1 MRMIADPLHSW
12 NLVPFKKRRDV
23 YDIPCVARGE
33 DQRLIDQVDPD
44 LSPEEQSFIRH
55 YLGYADTLLRSAPV
69 EVFAQPEEASPGDT
83 LLPGSVKNG
92 PENNGPENNGPEQP
106 DPEHKDP
113 SDQAA

>member
-12 NLVPFKKRRDV
+12 NLVPFKKRRDA
-23 YDIPCVARGE
+23 YDIPGMARGE

-55 YLGYADTLLRSAPV
+55 YLGYADTLLRSAPA
-69 EVFAQPEEASPGDT
+69 EDFAQPEDASPGGT
-83 LLPGSVKNG
+83 LSELRGAEK
-92 PENNGPENNGPEQP
+92 NGPEQP

-113 SDQAA
+113 TDQAA

>member
-23 YDIPCVARGE
+23 YDIPGVARGE
-33 DQRLIDQVDPD
+33 DQRLLDQVDPD

-55 YLGYADTLLRSAPV
+55 YLGYADTLLRSVPADY
-69 EVFAQPEEASPGDT
+69 QPQEETPLESKVTD
-83 LLPGSVKNG
+83 V
-92 PENNGPENNGPEQP
+92 P

-113 SDQAA
+113 TDKAA